1 MSLKVAI
8 YQGSVKD
15 DFALKM
21 IEGRLRVWIVGI

>member
-15 DFALKM
+15 GFALKM
-21 IEGRLRVWIVGI
+21 VEGRLRVWIVGI